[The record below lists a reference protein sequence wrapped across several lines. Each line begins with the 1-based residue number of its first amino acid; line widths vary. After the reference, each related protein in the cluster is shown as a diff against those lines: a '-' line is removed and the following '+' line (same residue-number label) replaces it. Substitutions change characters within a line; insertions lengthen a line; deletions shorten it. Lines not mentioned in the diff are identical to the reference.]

1 MDRRYSSAVDKYIF
15 AQRDDVK
22 LTLEVLRDIIFET
35 VKAVEES
42 IKWNC
47 PFYCKDGLLCY
58 INYEKKTKKVI
69 LGFVE
74 GASITDKY
82 KLFSDDTAHIKKV
95 YFEAAEKIPVAKV
108 KYYLREAMAINKVKS
123 KNFMS
128 ILKK

>member
-1 MDRRYSSAVDKYIF
+1 MDRRYSSAVDNYIF

-22 LTLEVLRDIIFET
+22 LTFEVLRDIIFET
-35 VKAVEES
+35 VKGVDENL
-42 IKWNC
+42 KWNC

-69 LGFVE
+69 VGLVE

-82 KLFSDDTAHIKKV
+82 NLFSDDTAHIKKI

-128 ILKK
+128 LRNK